1 MENIFKYIIMT
12 ALVCLSATA
21 AVWSFT
27 VCLLPT
33 IEETLTEKAA
43 DKYFEE
49 VVNYAAENAE
59 VITEYAKRELEL
71 RQEKN
76 AQCYDQVYFNE
87 NSGALGFFEYG
98 WVSYSEPM
106 NESKV
111 LFIHRSH
118 SCDYIVTYTETP
130 LNYFTDIYEETA
142 ADNIY
147 LYHRINEDGLVYIG
161 GQNIF
166 YFMQ

>member
-1 MENIFKYIIMT
+1 MKENIFNYIFT
-12 ALVCLSATA
+12 TFFVCVSA
-21 AVWSFT
+21 AVAISSFMFWIF
-27 VCLLPT
+27 PH
-33 IEETLTEKAA
+33 IDEKLVEMAA

-49 VVNYAAENAE
+49 VVDYAAENAE
-59 VITEYAKRELEL
+59 AITEYAKRELNL

-76 AQCYDQVYFNE
+76 VQCYDQVYFNE
-87 NSGALGFFEYG
+87 NSGVLSFFNYG
-98 WVSYSEPM
+98 WVSYSEPQ

-142 ADNIY
+142 AENIY
-147 LYHRINEDGLVYIG
+147 LYHRISADGFTYIG
-161 GQNIF
+161 SGP
-166 YFMQ
+166 

>member
-1 MENIFKYIIMT
+1 M
-12 ALVCLSATA
+12 AVLVCISVA
-21 AVWSFT
+21 AALHSFMFWIF
-27 VCLLPT
+27 PT
-33 IEETLTEKAA
+33 IKETLAEKAA

-49 VVNYAAENAE
+49 VVEYAAENAE
-59 VITEYAKRELEL
+59 AITEYAKRELDL

-76 AQCYDQVYFNE
+76 AQCYDQIYFNE
-87 NSGALGFFEYG
+87 NSGALAFFEYG

-118 SCDYIVTYTETP
+118 SCDYIVTYTELP

-147 LYHRINEDGLVYIG
+147 LYHRINEDGFTYMG
-161 GQNIF
+161 SSTRNIF
-166 YFMQ
+166 I